1 MALRLAVFG
10 ACLLGLLCW
19 EARRPARAPDRR
31 RWAGNF
37 ALGAIDAVLLRLT
50 VAGGLAGVAAWG
62 QAVGAGV
69 LAGGWAAPA
78 VGLVMLDLAVY
89 LQHRL
94 LHRLPWLWRWHRVHH
109 TDACVDVSTA
119 LRFHP
124 VEALL
129 SLAVKAAVVLAIGV
143 PPAGALAFELWLSA
157 CALFNH
163 ANAHLPPAAER
174 WLRRV
179 LITPDLHRIHHSVR
193 EREHHSNFGF
203 SVCWWD
209 RLFGSWCPQP
219 HGGEAALRLGLA
231 DRASPRRL
239 LALLAEPFSGPA
251 SPAHPTTPQMPP

>member
-10 ACLLGLLCW
+10 ACLLGLLGW
-19 EARRPARAPDRR
+19 EALRPARAPDRG
-31 RWAGNF
+31 RWVGNF
-37 ALGAIDAVLLRLT
+37 ALGAVDAALLRLT
-50 VAGGLAGVAAWG
+50 VAGGLVGVAAWG
-62 QAVGAGV
+62 QTVGAGV
-69 LAGGWAAPA
+69 LPGGWVALVA
-78 VGLVMLDLAVY
+78 GLVLLDLAVY

-129 SLAVKAAVVLAIGV
+129 SLAVKAAVVLAVGV

-163 ANAHLPPAAER
+163 ANVHLPPVAER

-179 LITPDLHRIHHSVR
+179 LITPDLHRIHHSAR
-193 EREHHSNFGF
+193 IHEHNSNFGF

-209 RLFGSWCPQP
+209 RLFGSWRPQA
-219 HGGEAALRLGLA
+219 HGGEAALRVGLA
-231 DRASPRRL
+231 DRASPRHL
-239 LALLAEPFSGPA
+239 LALLAEPFRGPIRSA
-251 SPAHPTTPQMPP
+251 QSSTREMPP